1 MSKLIALRLDDQL
14 LEGVDRECRRTRLS
28 RAAAVKEALGLWLER
43 RRFEDAVRRDHAGY
57 AEHPVRPD
65 EFGPVLGAQT
75 WPK

>member
-1 MSKLIALRLDDQL
+1 MSKLVAVRLDDRL

-28 RAAAVKEALGLWLER
+28 RAAAVKEALQLWLVR
-43 RRFEDAVRRDHAGY
+43 RRFEEAVRKDHAGY
-57 AEHPVRPD
+57 AEHPVQPD